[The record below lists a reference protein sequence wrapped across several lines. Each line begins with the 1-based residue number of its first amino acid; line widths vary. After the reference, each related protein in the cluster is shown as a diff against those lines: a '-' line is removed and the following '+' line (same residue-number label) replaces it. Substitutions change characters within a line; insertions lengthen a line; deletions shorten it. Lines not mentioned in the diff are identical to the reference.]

1 MSEPSPFLPGYTPI
15 ERHTCA
21 RCGRLARVR
30 YTADRDDASELEPA
44 YRYGI
49 EAVVSRLAGFP
60 GGAIA
65 LMTAHAPIQGEWFYG
80 AGEHCGFALS
90 AGSPEPE
97 SLINAIYRTL
107 IRHETPN
114 ERITT
119 FDLGAFA
126 AAPFS
131 VLAESDTGGAPLRL
145 IAAPAV
151 LRAIL
156 STNTVPPNL
165 RSAFEAGEAPATEL
179 RRAFITAIRAE
190 TRPLA

>member
-1 MSEPSPFLPGYTPI
+1 MSEASPFLPGYTPV
-15 ERHTCA
+15 ERHSCT

-30 YTADRDDASELEPA
+30 YTADQPDAAELEPA

-90 AGSPEPE
+90 TGSPEPE
-97 SLINAIYRTL
+97 SLVNAIYRTL
-107 IRHETPN
+107 VRHETPN
-114 ERITT
+114 ERITG
-119 FDLGAFA
+119 FDLAAFA
-126 AAPFS
+126 AAPYS
-131 VLAESDTGGAPLRL
+131 VLAESDAGGAPLRL

-151 LRAIL
+151 LRAIV
-156 STNTVPPNL
+156 STGVVPPNL
-165 RSAFEAGEAPATEL
+165 RSAFEAGEAPAVEL
-179 RRAFITAIRAE
+179 RRTFIAAIRAE